1 MEKVANKVTSEV
13 GVGSNK
19 KVFLPKTGELV
30 DATTESYIYQVR
42 LPDALMSQLSF
53 QHAKDNAYLSWVD
66 GALTYQQSGMS
77 KCVFEVR
84 TYLEKNFS
92 CSFKK
97 PLTRETD
104 NIKLSNF
111 EKLE

>member
-1 MEKVANKVTSEV
+1 MNGCEAMEKVASKVTSEV

-66 GALTYQQSGMS
+66 GALTYQQSGRYIKMCFLKS
-77 KCVFEVR
+77 DHLVSSLWRAPGTSVF
-84 TYLEKNFS
+84 
-92 CSFKK
+92 
-97 PLTRETD
+97 
-104 NIKLSNF
+104 
-111 EKLE
+111 

>member
-1 MEKVANKVTSEV
+1 MNGCEAMEKVANKVTSEV

-53 QHAKDNAYLSWVD
+53 QHATVP
-66 GALTYQQSGMS
+66 
-77 KCVFEVR
+77 CVFRFFLLFPIILQPSVSSSANSSSSSE
-84 TYLEKNFS
+84 
-92 CSFKK
+92 
-97 PLTRETD
+97 
-104 NIKLSNF
+104 
-111 EKLE
+111 

>member
-1 MEKVANKVTSEV
+1 MNGCEAMEKVANKVTSEV

-77 KCVFEVR
+77 KCLFLKSEHLVSSLWRAPSISVF
-84 TYLEKNFS
+84 
-92 CSFKK
+92 
-97 PLTRETD
+97 
-104 NIKLSNF
+104 
-111 EKLE
+111 

>member
-1 MEKVANKVTSEV
+1 MNGCEAMEKVANKVTSEV

-77 KCVFEVR
+77 KCVFKGR
-84 TYLEKNFS
+84 TFGPRICGKYFLLFFQKTSHQRN
-92 CSFKK
+92 
-97 PLTRETD
+97 
-104 NIKLSNF
+104 
-111 EKLE
+111 